1 VVSCRLSAVT
11 MPARIAW
18 WLRLRFDNAAANP
31 ASPYLADN
39 RLPDEILGQL
49 RRIDWQAGPRQRPDI
64 LFNMTHAMQFSNLVF
79 ECEGARPLVLY
90 DLIKARMSALMT
102 SACVVIMPWGKP
114 G

>member
-1 VVSCRLSAVT
+1 MRSLLLHVRIRNRCVLSSLAQAQLRKRASCSQ
-11 MPARIAW
+11 PH
-18 WLRLRFDNAAANP
+18 F
-31 ASPYLADN
+31 ADD
-39 RLPDEILGQL
+39 RLPNKISRQL

-64 LFNMTHAMQFSNLVF
+64 LFNVTHAMQFSKLVF